1 MDNKYST
8 RSIFSEKVAIVKF
21 NENEA
26 RQNGSDMNGE
36 QTERTKSEKFKA
48 GYIKRIKSNSL

>member
-1 MDNKYST
+1 MDLRNNNKSVEAQKMDSKYST

-36 QTERTKSEKFKA
+36 
-48 GYIKRIKSNSL
+48 

>member
-1 MDNKYST
+1 MDNKYLT

-36 QTERTKSEKFKA
+36 
-48 GYIKRIKSNSL
+48 